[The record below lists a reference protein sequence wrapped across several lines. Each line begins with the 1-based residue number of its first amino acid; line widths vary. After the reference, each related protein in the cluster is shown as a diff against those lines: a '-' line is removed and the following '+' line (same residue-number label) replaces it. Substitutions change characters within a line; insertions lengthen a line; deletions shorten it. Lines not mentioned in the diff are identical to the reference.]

1 MTDQADAKATAY
13 GCLATIVLFA
23 AVGVGSL
30 VLFRGPDPEEAF
42 TRAVRVTAAYVPESE
57 VGVRQLTESWVA
69 RLERAG
75 IEVDR
80 AEFVRMIGA
89 AAINHRGRVTARKA
103 ADHLGDDLLA
113 SRDLWTAG
121 ARLQGAAELGALR

>member
-13 GCLATIVLFA
+13 GCLATIILFV
-23 AVGVGSL
+23 AVGVGANI
-30 VLFRGPDPEEAF
+30 LFRTDPEEDFARSIK
-42 TRAVRVTAAYVPESE
+42 TVAYYVPESE

-80 AEFVRMIGA
+80 AEFANAIGA
-89 AAINHRGRVTARKA
+89 AAINYRGRVTFRKA
-103 ADHLGDDLLA
+103 SDCFGDAILET
-113 SRDLWTAG
+113 RDLWK
-121 ARLQGAAELGALR
+121 ARGYLHAAAELGELR